1 MAGQYGGAKPMT
13 GDEQEHGYEWEQARE
28 EERMA
33 RGQAPPGYDV
43 TGSELIHLSKQGE
56 GG

>member
-56 GG
+56 EG